1 MNCLLTQVYQ
11 EWTAVSGYMLGLMG
25 AREPTLRADARRN
38 RDAIVAAARVLFAES
53 GLDVPL
59 DAIARRAGVGRA
71 TLYRR
76 FPTRDDLVAAIHED
90 NLEELERVAAD
101 ARDPDR
107 ALVDILVAAAGMLA
121 ADRGFVEYLRR
132 QPVAPQIA
140 QHVDERFLAIIDK
153 PLRRAKRAGIVR
165 RDLRAADALL
175 VVDMLGGAA
184 IASRADRHEGRVL
197 RALDL
202 LLDGLRPRSRSDS
215 DQP

>member
-1 MNCLLTQVYQ
+1 MS
-11 EWTAVSGYMLGLMG
+11 A
-25 AREPTLRADARRN
+25 
-38 RDAIVAAARVLFAES
+38 
-53 GLDVPL
+53 
-59 DAIARRAGVGRA
+59 
-71 TLYRR
+71 YRR
-76 FPTRDDLVAAIHED
+76 FPTRHDLVAAIHEN

-184 IASRADRHEGRVL
+184 IASGADRHQGRVL

-202 LLDGLRPRSRSDS
+202 LLDGLRPRSLSDS

>member
-1 MNCLLTQVYQ
+1 METPAQ
-11 EWTAVSGYMLGLMG
+11 
-25 AREPTLRADARRN
+25 PLRADARRN
-38 RDAIVAAARVLFAES
+38 REAIVAAARAVFAES

-59 DAIARRAGVGRA
+59 DVIARRAGVGRA

-90 NLEELERVAAD
+90 NLEELERIAAES
-101 ARDPDR
+101 RDPDR
-107 ALVDILVAAAGMLA
+107 ALIDILMSAAGILA
-121 ADRGFVEYLRR
+121 ADRGFAEYLRR

-140 QHVDERFLAIIDK
+140 QHVDERFLAIIDE
-153 PLRRAKRAGIVR
+153 PLRRAKRAAIVR
-165 RDLRAADALL
+165 RDMRAADALL

-184 IASRADRHEGRVL
+184 IASGSDQHEGRVL

-202 LLDGLRPRSRSDS
+202 LLDGLRPRSRSDP

>member
-1 MNCLLTQVYQ
+1 METPAQ
-11 EWTAVSGYMLGLMG
+11 
-25 AREPTLRADARRN
+25 PLRADARRN
-38 RDAIVAAARVLFAES
+38 REAIVAAARAVFAES

-59 DAIARRAGVGRA
+59 DAIARRAGVGRG

-90 NLEELERVAAD
+90 NLEALERVASES
-101 ARDPDR
+101 RDPDR
-107 ALVDILVAAAGMLA
+107 ALVDILASAAGMLA

-132 QPVAPQIA
+132 QPGVSQIT

-165 RDLRAADALL
+165 RGLRAADVLL

-184 IASRADRHEGRVL
+184 IASGADRHEGRVL

-202 LLDGLRPRSRSDS
+202 LLDGLRPRPRSDP

>member
-175 VVDMLGGAA
+175 FVDMLGGAA